1 MRSSRSLGRAFPSLP
16 PEPRM
21 PATANHGTTL
31 RRPVL
36 PRALLLTVLAVLLGC
51 GGADSASPPSGSTTP
66 SAGVTEFKGEAW
78 ADNWFA
84 LYRGDTLLAE
94 DAVPITTER
103 SFNAETFTFRGGYPM
118 TLAFVL
124 KDYKANDSGL
134 EYIGQPNQQIGDG
147 GFILQL
153 TDVTRNVK
161 VLVSTSAWRCLVIH
175 KAPLNPSCE
184 KDPNPLQ
191 SCRWQSDPEPTGW
204 KLAAFDDAGWPFATE
219 HTAAAVGPKDGYL
232 QIAWDPRARFIW
244 SSDLKLDNTV
254 LCRVTVRAPS

>member
-1 MRSSRSLGRAFPSLP
+1 MVNQRRDDVRSLPHPTQPSMPANANRRTPLRRVLFDYTLALTALTSLP
-16 PEPRM
+16 
-21 PATANHGTTL
+21 
-31 RRPVL
+31 
-36 PRALLLTVLAVLLGC
+36 GC
-51 GGADSASPPSGSTTP
+51 GGVDAAAPVSGSGTSLT
-66 SAGVTEFKGEAW
+66 GVTDFKGEAW

-84 LYRGDTLLAE
+84 LYRGDTLIAE

-103 SFNAETFTFRGGYPM
+103 SFNAETFSFRGTYPM

-124 KDYKANDSGL
+124 KDYRANDSGL

-147 GFILQL
+147 GFIFQL
-153 TDVTRNVK
+153 TDVTRNLK

-175 KAPLNPSCE
+175 RAPLNASCE

-191 SCRWQSDPEPTGW
+191 SCRWQSDPEPSGW
-204 KLAAFDDAGWPFATE
+204 KSAAFNDAGWPFATE

-232 QIAWDPRARFIW
+232 QIAWDPTARFIW

>member
-1 MRSSRSLGRAFPSLP
+1 
-16 PEPRM
+16 M
-21 PATANHGTTL
+21 PATANSKTP
-31 RRPVL
+31 RCRVL
-36 PRALLLTVLAVLLGC
+36 TGGALALTALASLAAC
-51 GGADSASPPSGSTTP
+51 GGADAASPAGSTTP
-66 SAGVTEFKGEAW
+66 SASVTEFKGEAW

-84 LYRGDTLLAE
+84 LYRGDTLIAE

-103 SFNAETFTFRGGYPM
+103 SFNAETFSFRGTYPM

-147 GFILQL
+147 GFAFQL

-161 VLVSTSAWRCLVIH
+161 VLVSSSAWRCLVIH

-184 KDPNPLQ
+184 KDANPLQ
-191 SCRWQSDPEPTGW
+191 SCRWQSDPEPSGW

-254 LCRVTVRAPS
+254 LCRVTVRSPS